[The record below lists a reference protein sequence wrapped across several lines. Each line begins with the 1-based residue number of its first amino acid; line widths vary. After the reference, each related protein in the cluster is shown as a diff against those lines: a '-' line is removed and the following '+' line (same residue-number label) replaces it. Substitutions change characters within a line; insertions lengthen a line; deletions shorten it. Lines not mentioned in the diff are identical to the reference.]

1 MSFLPSSIS
10 RCSRFLDIHEIHIY
24 IAFSSELT
32 FYFAR
37 IIIIIVNII
46 AAIVSSCFHFQNIA
60 EVFHPGKETRPPG
73 TWDLPGSPCF
83 PGATRGAQAY
93 TPRPTWARGMPPLQ
107 WREVGFYPNR
117 ERERG
122 GEREGEQERERVT
135 D

>member
-93 TPRPTWARGMPPLQ
+93 TPRPTWARGMPPPA
-107 WREVGFYPNR
+107 VGGGRVLPQPR
-117 ERERG
+117 ERERER
-122 GEREGEQERERVT
+122 EREGEQERERE
-135 D
+135 